1 MPPEPI
7 KKFITRFSSL
17 PSIGPR
23 QAARLAFQ
31 LINRGKAE
39 IKDVADAV
47 AALQKIGVCKRCF
60 FIHENENGLC
70 GICSD
75 GRRKADVITIVE
87 KETDLLSLER
97 AGKFSGRY
105 LVLGRLDKGGML
117 ENAQKGRLRTLIKTI
132 KEELGG
138 SAEEIVIAVSA
149 TTVGDINSS
158 VIANELRP
166 YAKKITRLGRGLPT
180 GGEIEF
186 ADEETLGEAIKNR
199 N

>member
-7 KKFITRFSSL
+7 RKFISRFSSL

-31 LINRGKAE
+31 LISRGKTE

-47 AALQKIGVCKRCF
+47 AGLQTIGVCERCF
-60 FIHENENGLC
+60 FIHENKNGLC

-75 GRRKADVITIVE
+75 AGRKAGAIAIVE

-97 AGKFSGRY
+97 TGKFSGRY
-105 LVLGRLDKGGML
+105 LVLGRLDKGGMF
-117 ENAQKGRLRTLIKTI
+117 ENSQKGRLRTLIKTI
-132 KEELGG
+132 KEELDG
-138 SAEEIVIAVSA
+138 SADEIVIAISP
-149 TTVGDINSS
+149 TTVGDLNAS
-158 VIANELRP
+158 VIAKELRP

-199 N
+199 E

>member
-7 KKFITRFSSL
+7 RKFISRFSSL

-31 LINRGKAE
+31 LISRGREE
-39 IKDVADAV
+39 IKEIADAV
-47 AALQKIGVCKRCF
+47 AGLQKIGVCGRCF

-75 GRRKADVITIVE
+75 SGRKTGVIAIVE

-97 AGKFSGRY
+97 TGEFSGRY
-105 LVLGRLDKGGML
+105 LVLGRLDKGGL
-117 ENAQKGRLRTLIKTI
+117 FENAQKGRLQSLVKTI
-132 KEELGG
+132 KKELGG
-138 SAEEIVIAVSA
+138 SADEIVIAVSP
-149 TTVGDINSS
+149 TTVGDLNAS
-158 VIANELRP
+158 VIAKELRP
-166 YAKKITRLGRGLPT
+166 YAKKISRLGRGLPT

-186 ADEETLGEAIKNR
+186 ADEETLGEALKNR